1 LVDERQN
8 FAELGGDFRV
18 LDIVVIREVDERHRW
33 GLSTLPGEQ
42 SPKEHAV
49 DDERVGRLRLG
60 NYVRSKFQGA
70 HEGDHLGH
78 SLLGHE
84 PRRRRAPISCARKRA
99 ENGAAVADTPCKR
112 GIAQHPYLVATAD
125 QSARERE
132 HRGNVAAELGRN
144 KQEPAMLCH
153 RVTPNPAEA
162 FHGLSNLAL
171 MHKTEIRLKHS
182 RLGRWLD
189 SPREMR
195 RDFMR

>member
-1 LVDERQN
+1 MKATISAIRSSDMSP
-8 FAELGGDFRV
+8 GGG
-18 LDIVVIREVDERHRW
+18 
-33 GLSTLPGEQ
+33 GLQ
-42 SPKEHAV
+42 S
-49 DDERVGRLRLG
+49 
-60 NYVRSKFQGA
+60 
-70 HEGDHLGH
+70 
-78 SLLGHE
+78 
-84 PRRRRAPISCARKRA
+84 RARANARKMAPLSLIRPA
-99 ENGAAVADTPCKR
+99 SEELPK
-112 GIAQHPYLVATAD
+112 HPYLVAKAD

-153 RVTPNPAEA
+153 RITPNPAEA
-162 FHGLSNLAL
+162 FQGLSNLAL